1 MSAAAGNAIP
11 AAVDGEDAVDPASLA
26 HLAHLADLADDLE
39 TLAQLHDVELNVE
52 TIAALREIGFPDNLA
67 LLPQSDATRKAWAAM
82 RAALA
87 EIPDPPQ
94 LADLDVLAVDFA
106 AIYLTGA
113 YGAAPSESFWLDSDH
128 IVCQQP
134 MFEMRD
140 IYRAAGLKASNWRLR
155 PDDHLVLQLQYIAHM
170 LRRRITSADFSQQLA
185 QTMDAHLM
193 RWLPDFVAGVDAR
206 AVVPFYAALGYV
218 TLSWCQSLR
227 DTLGPPPSVK
237 RKKPGDSR

>member
-1 MSAAAGNAIP
+1 MNAPEAAYA
-11 AAVDGEDAVDPASLA
+11 D
-26 HLAHLADLADDLE
+26 LADLADDLE
-39 TLAQLHDVELNVE
+39 TLAQLHDVELNVD

-67 LLPQSDATRKAWAAM
+67 LLPQNEPAQLAWAAM

-94 LADLDVLAVDFA
+94 VADLDVLAVDFA

-113 YGAAPSESFWLDSDH
+113 YGAAPSESFWLDPDH
-128 IVCQQP
+128 IVCQAP
-134 MFEMRD
+134 MFEMRE
-140 IYRAAGLKASNWRLR
+140 IYRAAGLKAGNWRLR

-170 LRRRITSADFSQQLA
+170 LRRRVTSADFSKQLA

-218 TLSWCQSLR
+218 TLAWCQALR
-227 DTLGPPPSVK
+227 ETLGPPPLK
-237 RKKPGDSR
+237 RKKPGASC